1 MRVPVDVEAMSFLFC
16 DIEGSTRL
24 WEQFPTEMS
33 GALETHDEL
42 VLSAFRAND
51 GEVFSAAG
59 DGYGAAF
66 VSLEQAARAAR
77 TIQRSLGAQNWPT
90 STPIMVRMGLHSGVA
105 EYRDGAYFGP
115 AVNRAARIMS
125 SAHGGQTVVS
135 ATVNEALREGP
146 VPLNDL
152 GLHHLKDLDEPERI
166 WQFGAGTFPPLR
178 SARGTDVRLPESP
191 TALVGRSAEL
201 GELMVLL
208 PTVRGIAIIGPGGI
222 GKTRVAVA
230 LASQVVDDYPDG
242 VVFCDLGQIS
252 RSDEVPEVVATAV
265 GVRQSP
271 GRSMLGTLEEWYRAK
286 RALLILDNCEQ
297 VTEGARELVDRLLM
311 NCAELQ
317 VVLTSRASLGS
328 EHALMYALKSIGGG
342 AAHGLLVDRIRR
354 HDPTFD
360 ETTHSVGLRELG
372 KRLDGMPLA
381 IELAAARCRG
391 LSPAELV
398 ERIDQHPAL
407 LRDPSR
413 DPRQQSVDAIIA
425 GSYEALSINE
435 QIVLAR
441 CSVFVGPF
449 DLASAEAVVGHE
461 PLEWFDVSDALVAL
475 VSAGLVQRSTAA
487 AGYRMLAP
495 VRQATLEL
503 VAAADP
509 VRDRHRD
516 HFVDLAERI
525 GVGVESADE
534 ARWGALALAQL
545 GDLREAWERCIRV
558 EDVDGAARI
567 VWGLYR
573 LAFDALHIELMRW
586 ARETLELIDADDPA
600 QDAARS
606 RCLGT
611 IAACAFHLNE
621 FDLLHRSVAEIEGAE
636 NAAEEVRP
644 TAYSV
649 QALAYANQRD
659 EAAAIG
665 AMRKA
670 IEAAGQVGDT
680 WNLAMGHIFLRDFD
694 TANRLCREMR
704 NPSAWAWFHNYRGFT
719 RTDEGRLMAAE
730 DDFSQGEEYARLVG
744 NTQALAV
751 ALNERGLVAGRA
763 GTGTVRDE
771 FGPID
776 QAIEI
781 FQRTRTPLQLW
792 NSLEIVAQAL
802 HRHDFLE
809 AAAVLWAAIDQEGVT
824 PASRGTRPSRE
835 ERARVVEAFPS
846 APDRGMTM
854 DVWLATAYARE
865 MISLALEPTSVA
877 PGGALR

>member
-1 MRVPVDVEAMSFLFC
+1 MSFLFC

-42 VLSAFRAND
+42 VLTAFRD
-51 GEVFSAAG
+51 QGGEVFSAAG

-66 VSLEQAARAAR
+66 ASLGQAARAAR
-77 TIQRSLGAQNWPT
+77 SIQRSLETEDWPT
-90 STPIMVRMGLHSGVA
+90 NTPIRVRMGLHSGIA
-105 EYRDGAYFGP
+105 EHRDGAYFGP

-135 ATVNEALREGP
+135 AAVNEALREGP
-146 VPLNDL
+146 VHLKDL

-191 TALVGRSAEL
+191 TPLVGRSAEV
-201 GELMVLL
+201 GELIVLL
-208 PTVRGIAIIGPGGI
+208 PTVRGLAIVGPGGI
-222 GKTRVAVA
+222 GKTRVAVSV
-230 LASQVVDDYPDG
+230 ASQVVDDYPDG
-242 VVFCDLGQIS
+242 VGFCDLGQIS
-252 RSDEVPEVVATAV
+252 RDDEVPEVVATAI

-271 GRSMLGTLEEWYRAK
+271 GRSMPGTLEEWYREK

-297 VTEGARELVDRLLM
+297 VNEGARDLVDRLLL
-311 NCAELQ
+311 NCPELQ

-328 EHALMYALKSIGGG
+328 EHALLYPLKSIGGRD
-342 AAHGLLVDRIRR
+342 AHGLLVDRIRR

-360 ETTHSVGLRELG
+360 ETEHAEGLRELG

-413 DPRQQSVDAIIA
+413 DPRQRSVDAVIA
-425 GSYEALSINE
+425 GSYEALSVNE

-441 CSVFVGPF
+441 CSIFVGPF
-449 DLASAEAVVGHE
+449 DLVSAEAVVGHE
-461 PLEWFDVSDALVAL
+461 PLEWFDVSDALIAL
-475 VSAGLVQRSTAA
+475 VNAGLVQRSTEA

-495 VRQATLEL
+495 VRQAALEL
-503 VAAADP
+503 VADRDP
-509 VRDRHRD
+509 VRDKHRE

-525 GVGVESADE
+525 GVGVETADE
-534 ARWGALALAQL
+534 ARWVALALAQL
-545 GDLREAWERCIRV
+545 GDLREAWERCIQV
-558 EDVDGAARI
+558 ENAEDAARI

-573 LAFDALHIELMRW
+573 LAFDGLHLELMRW
-586 ARETLELIDADDPA
+586 AGETLELIDVNDPA
-600 QDAARS
+600 LDGPRS

-621 FDLLHRSVAEIEGAE
+621 FELLHRSISEIEGAGD
-636 NAAEEVRP
+636 AAADVQP

-649 QALAYANQRD
+649 QALAYANQQD
-659 EAAAIG
+659 EAAAVA
-665 AMRKA
+665 AMTKA
-670 IEAAGQVGDT
+670 IGSAEHVGNT
-680 WNLAMGHIFLRDFD
+680 WNLAMGHIFLRNFD

-704 NPSAWAWFHNYRGFT
+704 NPSAWAWFHNFRGFT
-719 RTDEGRLMAAE
+719 RTDEGRLVAAE
-730 DDFSQGEEYARLVG
+730 DDFGQGEEFARLVG
-744 NTQALAV
+744 NTHALAV
-751 ALNERGLVAGRA
+751 ALNERGMVAGRSGA
-763 GTGTVRDE
+763 GTIRDE

-781 FQRTRTPLQLW
+781 FHRTRTPLQLW
-792 NSLEIVAQAL
+792 NSLEIVAQAF

-809 AAAVLWAAIDQEGVT
+809 AAATLWAAIDQEGVT
-824 PASRGTRPSRE
+824 PAALAARPSRE
-835 ERARVVEAFPS
+835 ERAHAAEAFPS
-846 APDRGMTM
+846 ATDRGMTM
-854 DVWLATAYARE
+854 DVWSATGYARE
-865 MISLALEPTSVA
+865 MISLALEPVSVA